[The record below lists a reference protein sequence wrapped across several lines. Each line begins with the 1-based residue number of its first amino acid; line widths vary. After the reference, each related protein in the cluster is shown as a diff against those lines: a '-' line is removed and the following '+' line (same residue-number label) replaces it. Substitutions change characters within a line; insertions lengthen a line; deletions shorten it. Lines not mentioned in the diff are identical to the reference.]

1 MTVPLG
7 STTVTAV
14 RRTKGTPDRL
24 GVPTMTETTWDITG
38 CSFQPVMSMPA
49 ENQSNI
55 DMSISFWRLF
65 APPNTGLVVTDA
77 IRYNGDTYEIHG
89 DPQTWPDPVTGSPN
103 HTEFWLRKA
112 RG

>member
-7 STTVTAV
+7 SNVVTAV
-14 RRTKGTPDRL
+14 RRTEGAPDRL
-24 GVPTMTETTWDITG
+24 GVPAVIEQTWTITG
-38 CSFQPVMSMPA
+38 CSFQPVMSMPS
-49 ENQSNI
+49 EDQSNV
-55 DMSISFWRLF
+55 DLSVSLWRLF
-65 APPNTGLVVTDA
+65 APANSGLEVTDA

-89 DPQTWPDPVTGSPN
+89 DPQTWPDPVTGSPH